1 VISVDENQ
9 IKIFEDYLTVSELTV
24 QIKSTLEEEFSE
36 ISLIGE
42 ISNFKAHSSGHWY
55 FTLKDANAQIS
66 AVMWRGMNNY
76 VFFTPQNG
84 MKIIVKGRLTV
95 YPPRGN
101 YQIEVR
107 SMKPAG
113 EGELQAAFERLKR
126 KLFEEGLFDEH
137 HKRAVPEFPGKIGI
151 VTGHEA
157 AALRDLLSVAERRY
171 PLVELII
178 APAKV
183 QGEGAAE
190 DIVENIDKLNKI
202 KELDLIIVARGGGS
216 LEDLWAFNEE
226 IVARAI
232 FNSRLPVITGVGHEV
247 DYTIADFVSDLRAP
261 TPTAAMELATPN
273 INEIFAFISDFSYN
287 MTRKILNQISAHGN
301 DVRQILNSYGFRSSL
316 DLIKNKSQYL
326 DNVIYK
332 IENRISNIIF
342 EKRNKITLFDQ
353 KVRANDINKIMLKG
367 FTLIKQNNKIVK
379 ESSMLDTNNSFAIKF
394 YDKEIEIRK

>member
-1 VISVDENQ
+1 MDNDQ

-24 QIKSTLEEEFSE
+24 QIKSTLEEGFSE

-126 KLFEEGLFDEH
+126 KLSEEGLFDED
-137 HKRAVPEFPGKIGI
+137 HKRAIPKFPEKIGI
-151 VTGHEA
+151 ITGHEA

-171 PLVELII
+171 LLVELII
-178 APAKV
+178 ALKKV
-183 QGEGAAE
+183 KGDGAAE
-190 DIVENIDKLNKI
+190 DVVRNINKLNKI
-202 KELDLIIVARGGGS
+202 KDLDLIIVARGGGS

-232 FNSRLPVITGVGHEV
+232 FDSRLPVITGVGHEI

-261 TPTAAMELATPN
+261 TPSAAMELATPN
-273 INEIFAFISDFSYN
+273 INEIFAFISDFSY
-287 MTRKILNQISAHGN
+287 TTTQKILNQISAQRNYVH
-301 DVRQILNSYGFRSSL
+301 QILNSYGFRSSL
-316 DLIKNKSQYL
+316 DLIRNNSQYL
-326 DNVIYK
+326 DNVVYR
-332 IENRISNIIF
+332 IENRISNIIIG
-342 EKRNKITLFDQ
+342 KRNKIDLFDQ
-353 KVRANDINKIMLKG
+353 KIRANDINKIMRKG
-367 FTLIKQNNKIVK
+367 FTLIKQNDKIVK
-379 ESSMLDTNNSFAIKF
+379 ESKYLDTEKSFAIKF
-394 YDKEIEIRK
+394 SDKEIEIKK

>member
-1 VISVDENQ
+1 MDNDQ

-24 QIKSTLEEEFSE
+24 QIKSTLEEGFSE

-126 KLFEEGLFDEH
+126 KLSEEGLFDED
-137 HKRAVPEFPGKIGI
+137 HKRAIPKFPEKIGI
-151 VTGHEA
+151 ITGHEA

-178 APAKV
+178 APTKV
-183 QGEGAAE
+183 QGDGAAE
-190 DIVENIDKLNKI
+190 DVVRNINKLNKI
-202 KELDLIIVARGGGS
+202 KDLDLIIVARGGGS

-232 FNSRLPVITGVGHEV
+232 FDSRLPVITGVGHEI

-261 TPTAAMELATPN
+261 TPSAAMELATPN
-273 INEIFAFISDFSYN
+273 INEIFAFISDFSY
-287 MTRKILNQISAHGN
+287 TTTQKILNQISAQRNYVH
-301 DVRQILNSYGFRSSL
+301 QILNSYGFRSSL
-316 DLIKNKSQYL
+316 DLIRNNSQYL
-326 DNVIYK
+326 DNVVYR
-332 IENRISNIIF
+332 IENRISNIIIG
-342 EKRNKITLFDQ
+342 KRNKIDLFDQ
-353 KVRANDINKIMLKG
+353 KIRANDINKIMRKG
-367 FTLIKQNNKIVK
+367 FTLIKQNDKIVK
-379 ESSMLDTNNSFAIKF
+379 ESKYLDTEKSFAIKF
-394 YDKEIEIRK
+394 SDKEIEIKK